1 MKTYHIIQK
10 DEYYKECNNKQFGK
24 YEMDKYGFIHSS
36 KLKGLSKI
44 ITRYLENPYDYFV
57 LTIIFSDDEVK
68 YEDDDKEQLF
78 PHFYNLIDFGQ
89 ITYVTELDKF

>member
-1 MKTYHIIQK
+1 MKTYHIIKK

-44 ITRYLENPYDYFV
+44 IKRYLENSQDYFV